1 MVTVSKMAA
10 FSTER
15 ATRKIDQ
22 ENLDVL
28 GKALG
33 HERKLRETFKS
44 HLRKN
49 ILREILETF

>member
-28 GKALG
+28 GKELG

-44 HLRKN
+44 HLREN
-49 ILREILETF
+49 ILREIL